1 MKRRDYYN
9 YKNPRF
15 SFMRDLMRNVMTAYG
30 EAERFFATIK
40 ERTWANFGLKSTTN
54 YIHAL
59 EHLQGDYVDTFKA
72 ILAEVGC
79 EVEYP
84 AVGELV
90 EEMPDLDKVF
100 EVCVG
105 IVDDVDE
112 ALRDFIFAID
122 GEHKEFSALARKMEN
137 LQMQNSAQRSFMLEA
152 WNMADN
158 NISLS
163 SFDDWV
169 NNHAPYMKEEEESDD

>member
-9 YKNPRF
+9 YANPKF
-15 SFMRDLMRNVMTAYG
+15 SPLRDPMRKVMTAYG

-40 ERTWANFGLKSTTN
+40 EKTWANFGLKSLTN
-54 YIHAL
+54 YIHSL
-59 EHLQGDYVDTFKA
+59 EHLQGGYVDTFKS
-72 ILAEVGC
+72 ILAEIGL
-79 EVEYP
+79 EIEYP
-84 AVGELV
+84 AVGELA

-112 ALRDFIFAID
+112 ALRDFIAEID
-122 GEHKEFSALARKMEN
+122 ERHKEFSALARKVEN

>member
-1 MKRRDYYN
+1 MKRREFYN
-9 YKNPRF
+9 YKNGVF
-15 SFMRDLMRNVMTAYG
+15 DFMRDPMRKVMSAYG

-40 ERTWANFGLKSTTN
+40 EKTWANFGLKSLTN

-59 EHLQGDYVDTFKA
+59 EHLQGDYVDEFKA
-72 ILAEVGC
+72 ILAELGL

-112 ALRDFIFAID
+112 ALRAFIILID
-122 GEHKEFSALARKMEN
+122 GQHKEYSALARKMEN
-137 LQMQNSAQRSFMLEA
+137 LQMKNSAQRSFMLEA

-158 NISLS
+158 DVSLS
-163 SFDDWV
+163 SFDNWV
-169 NNHAPYMKEEEESDD
+169 ARHAPYMKDEEADK